1 MCGAGRALRWRG
13 AEEDGDLARPESPS
27 RCTLPITALRV
38 IPPSSPAIWLSVSPA
53 AQSFLSSS
61 TRSSVQDMSLYPLS
75 EMPVPL
81 AESALADRRQAGLG
95 SLTLQNTGNCSLR
108 HVVLNG
114 GDATIWRD
122 SGARVGATHFHI
134 FLLLRL
140 VNPQKSVGTVVFMSW
155 RAGGAVL
162 WTAMAGGGRARDNRG
177 VSPPGPGKKKIQP

>member
-1 MCGAGRALRWRG
+1 MWERGLRARG
-13 AEEDGDLARPESPS
+13 AEEDGDFARPESPR

-38 IPPSSPAIWLSVSPA
+38 MPPSSPAIWLADSPSA
-53 AQSFLSSS
+53 HSFLSSS

-114 GDATIWRD
+114 GDATIWRE

-134 FLLLRL
+134 FLLVRL
-140 VNPQKSVGTVVFMSW
+140 VNPQKSVGT
-155 RAGGAVL
+155 AVL
-162 WTAMAGGGRARDNRG
+162 CHRRATLAYGPASEYRRVDTQR
-177 VSPPGPGKKKIQP
+177 PGNKI

>member
-1 MCGAGRALRWRG
+1 MCGCARALRCRG
-13 AEEDGDLARPESPS
+13 AVDDGDLARPESPS

-38 IPPSSPAIWLSVSPA
+38 MPPSSPAIWLAESPS

-75 EMPVPL
+75 DMPVPL

-140 VNPQKSVGTVVFMSW
+140 VNPQKGVGTVVFASQS
-155 RAGGAVL
+155 AAA
-162 WTAMAGGGRARDNRG
+162 WT
-177 VSPPGPGKKKIQP
+177 